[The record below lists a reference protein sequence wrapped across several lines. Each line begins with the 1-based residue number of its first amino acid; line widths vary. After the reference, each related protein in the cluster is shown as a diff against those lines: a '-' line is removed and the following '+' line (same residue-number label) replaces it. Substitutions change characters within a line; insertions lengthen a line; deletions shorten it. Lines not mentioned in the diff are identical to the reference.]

1 MSSQST
7 ETPNSGLIAKNTL
20 APASFAPRSS
30 ADRCPELCQYDEQ
43 TPPVSDQIRE
53 APWLPQEVQGEVGA
67 ARAMLFGRAFEK
79 PTFTSHFLSQQ
90 PRHDLRANEEFG
102 GPLRVLS

>member
-7 ETPNSGLIAKNTL
+7 ETPNSRLIAKSTL
-20 APASFAPRSS
+20 APASFAP
-30 ADRCPELCQYDEQ
+30 ALVLTDAPELCQYDEQ
-43 TPPVSDQIRE
+43 TPPVSDQIRK

-90 PRHDLRANEEFG
+90 PRHDLRANKEFG
-102 GPLRVLS
+102 GALRVLL